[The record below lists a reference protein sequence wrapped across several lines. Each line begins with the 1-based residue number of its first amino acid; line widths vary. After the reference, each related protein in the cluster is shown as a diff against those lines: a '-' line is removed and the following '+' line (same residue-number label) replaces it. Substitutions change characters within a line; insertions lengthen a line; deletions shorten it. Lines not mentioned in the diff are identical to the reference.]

1 MEQSATIAPI
11 NSINILEAFSTPPDQ
26 LDFVLPGLVRQTVG
40 SLICAGGG
48 GKSML
53 ILQLC
58 AAIAMGEASPICPTT
73 AMKPGKCLLIPAE
86 DMQQTVAS
94 RLFHLAMTNKLSSEQ
109 MEKISNNVKILDIL
123 GSGVSPNLCHAEENW
138 VETIAEEGKDCRLI
152 VLDTLRR
159 FHLLDENSGGD
170 MAFVVGKMEQIAY
183 QTGAAVVF
191 LHHTNKGAAL
201 SGGSDLQQASRG
213 SSVLVDNIRW
223 QAYLSS
229 MSRDESEK
237 FTGKLGGV
245 PIGDDRG
252 YYVRYG
258 VSKQNYGPPLTEIW
272 LKRGDGGI
280 LSPVTIYPVK
290 RQKKNHGEGL

>member
-94 RLFHLAMTNKLSSEQ
+94 RLFHLATTNKLSSEQ
-109 MEKISNNVKILDIL
+109 MEKISKE
-123 GSGVSPNLCHAEENW
+123 A
-138 VETIAEEGKDCRLI
+138 LI
-152 VLDTLRR
+152 
-159 FHLLDENSGGD
+159 
-170 MAFVVGKMEQIAY
+170 
-183 QTGAAVVF
+183 
-191 LHHTNKGAAL
+191 
-201 SGGSDLQQASRG
+201 
-213 SSVLVDNIRW
+213 
-223 QAYLSS
+223 
-229 MSRDESEK
+229 
-237 FTGKLGGV
+237 
-245 PIGDDRG
+245 
-252 YYVRYG
+252 
-258 VSKQNYGPPLTEIW
+258 
-272 LKRGDGGI
+272 
-280 LSPVTIYPVK
+280 
-290 RQKKNHGEGL
+290 

>member
-1 MEQSATIAPI
+1 MEQNTTIAPI
-11 NSINILEAFSTPPDQ
+11 NAINILEAFLTPPDQ

-58 AAIAMGEASPICPTT
+58 AAIAMGEVSPICPTT

-94 RLFHLAMTNKLSSEQ
+94 RLFHLATTNKLSSEQ
-109 MEKISNNVKILDIL
+109 MEKISNNLKILDIL
-123 GSGVSPNLCHAEENW
+123 GSGVSPNLCHAEEHW
-138 VETIAEEGKDCRLI
+138 VETTAEEGKDCRLI

-280 LSPVTIYPVK
+280 LSPVTIYQVK

>member
-94 RLFHLAMTNKLSSEQ
+94 RSFHLARTNKLSGEH
-109 MEKISNNVKILDIL
+109 MEKISKNLKILDIL

-272 LKRGDGGI
+272 LKRGEGGI

>member
-11 NSINILEAFSTPPDQ
+11 NSINILEAFLTPPDQ

-94 RLFHLAMTNKLSSEQ
+94 RLFHLATTNKLSSEQ
-109 MEKISNNVKILDIL
+109 MEKISKNLKILDIL

-213 SSVLVDNIRW
+213 CSVLVGNIR
-223 QAYLSS
+223 
-229 MSRDESEK
+229 
-237 FTGKLGGV
+237 
-245 PIGDDRG
+245 
-252 YYVRYG
+252 
-258 VSKQNYGPPLTEIW
+258 
-272 LKRGDGGI
+272 
-280 LSPVTIYPVK
+280 
-290 RQKKNHGEGL
+290 